1 MSIDDAFKKM
11 LDGVRL
17 ADEGRDEI
25 MRGLEAAWAARRDLG
40 TQLSE
45 LRETIQ
51 RLETLVLDQGRELK
65 QLRER
70 LNG

>member
-25 MRGLEAAWAARRDLG
+25 MRGLEAAWSARRDLD
-40 TQLSE
+40 TQLTD
-45 LRETIQ
+45 LRETVE
-51 RLETLVLDQGRELK
+51 RLQVMILEQGQELK
-65 QLRER
+65 RLREGLGR
-70 LNG
+70 